1 MQANQYKYLKFVR
14 FQELDNW
21 SARYMINRQVLFNHK
36 FQLNKLSSFLT
47 KGGTITTIDD
57 NGKYKR
63 ITVKT
68 KNGGVCLRDIV
79 TGKNIGTKKQWL
91 VSEGLFIISK
101 IDARNGA
108 MGIIPKELN
117 GTIVTNDFP
126 VFNID
131 KGSIVPQYLLLVTT
145 TERFVEFVQKC
156 SSGTTNRQRV
166 DVNDFLDVKIPI
178 PSLSEQQALVEA
190 YNAKIKTAEE
200 KERRAEQLNN
210 EIEDYLLS
218 ELGASVSKTQI
229 AKGLNFVHF
238 KDISRWDVQFFTST
252 IKTKS
257 KFHKTTLAR
266 CINNFMNDK
275 NGHSLRRETYK
286 SPNQEF
292 RYIGMESVEK
302 ETGFLLDLPIVKGS
316 EVKSQTIEVPAGY
329 FIYGKLRPYLNKY
342 WLNETDDSNI
352 VCSSEFFVFDVK
364 QDINR
369 LFFKYVLSSGIVQKQ
384 ISDATS
390 GARMPR
396 INETV
401 FKNICIPLPPI
412 GIQNTIVKHI
422 TELKEQI
429 KQLKQE
435 SKELRENALVEFE
448 KEIFE

>member
-14 FQELDNW
+14 FRDVERWDLKSLVDD
-21 SARYMINRQVLFNHK
+21 SVLFK
-36 FQLNKLSSFLT
+36 FPKCRLNKILSE
-47 KGGTITTIDD
+47 
-57 NGKYKR
+57 
-63 ITVKT
+63 VKT
-68 KNGGVCLRDIV
+68 EWVDIKDDFEYPILGVHAQGGGVYI
-79 TGKNIGTKKQWL
+79 N
-91 VSEGLFIISK
+91 K
-101 IDARNGA
+101 IAKG
-108 MGIIPKELN
+108 KELTMKRYQKSVENALFYCKVRTVN
-117 GTIVTNDFP
+117 GQWGIVFP
-126 VFNID
+126 EFSD
-131 KGSIVPQYLLLVTT
+131 SYGSSNMQYLNVSYDLIDPHFFMNLL
-145 TERFVEFVQKC
+145 
-156 SSGTTNRQRV
+156 
-166 DVNDFLDVKIPI
+166 KIKRLTLYWDKNAIGADGRHFTLKTLLQLQI
-178 PSLSEQQALVEA
+178 PLPTLSEQQALVEV
-190 YNAKIKTAEE
+190 YNAKIKAAEE

-210 EIEDYLLS
+210 EIEDYLLD
-218 ELGASVSKTQI
+218 ELGALVSKTQI

-257 KFHKTTLAR
+257 KFHTTTLAR

-286 SPNQEF
+286 SPNQKF

-342 WLNETDDSNI
+342 WLNETDCSNI
-352 VCSSEFFVFDVK
+352 VCSSEFFVFDIKPDV
-364 QDINR
+364 NR

-401 FKNICIPLPPI
+401 FKNICIPLPPLE
-412 GIQNTIVKHI
+412 IQNAIVKHI

-435 SKELRENALVEFE
+435 AKELRENALVEFE
-448 KEIFE
+448 KEIFEN

>member
-1 MQANQYKYLKFVR
+1 MQTSQYKYLKFVR
-14 FQELDNW
+14 FRDFFQWDLK
-21 SARYMINRQVLFNHK
+21 RYFNQSIHSK
-36 FQLNKLSSFLT
+36 FQIFNL
-47 KGGTITTIDD
+47 GTLISEEKDKFDVSDPKTDYGILGVNNQTGIFDAYIE
-57 NGKYKR
+57 NGSKIKQKYKKMEVGWIAYNPYR
-63 ITVKT
+63 VNVGSVGIKRECHNNVYISPAYVVFSCKQSLDPEFLYMALKT
-68 KNGGVCLRDIV
+68 PLYNRVVRENT
-79 TGKNIGTKKQWL
+79 TGS
-91 VSEGLFIISK
+91 V
-101 IDARNGA
+101 
-108 MGIIPKELN
+108 
-117 GTIVTNDFP
+117 
-126 VFNID
+126 
-131 KGSIVPQYLLLVTT
+131 
-145 TERFVEFVQKC
+145 
-156 SSGTTNRQRV
+156 RQNLSFEV
-166 DVNDFLDVKIPI
+166 LSTLPI
-178 PSLSEQQALVEA
+178 PLPTMAEQQAFVEA
-190 YNAKIKTAEE
+190 YNAKIKAAEE

-218 ELGASVSKTQI
+218 ELGASVSKTRI

-412 GIQNTIVKHI
+412 EIQNTIVEHI
-422 TELKEQI
+422 TELKDNI
-429 KQLKQE
+429 KRLKQE
-435 SKELRENALVEFE
+435 AKELRENALVEFE
-448 KEIFE
+448 KEIFEN